1 MPLNKLNV
9 FVVIVTYNGEKYI
22 KKCVDSIFKASFVP
36 NIIIVD
42 NKSTDSTV
50 KLLKKEYAT
59 QIVSLTENDSVN
71 LCNSSEYSFY
81 LLENS
86 QNDGFGKANN
96 IGIKFALN
104 QGADYVFLL
113 NQDTWI
119 FPDTIENLVN
129 DMEQFPRIGILSP
142 QHYQAN
148 ETDLDPSFKRYS
160 QHKATPLSKEIKR
173 VPFVNAAAWMLRAKH
188 IRIVG
193 YFDEVFRH
201 YGEDRNYCN
210 RMDYNKFAIAITENA
225 KIVHDRE
232 VQTSFA
238 KDSKQSKYLL
248 LNTFLDYNLSPFG
261 QYLFAV
267 RQTVGLP
274 KYFLKKH
281 GILKS
286 LQLFFILVWF
296 YFVDILYLKTHKK
309 SSDEIKARIEQ
320 TFKPK
325 QFFLFSGINYLGLLI
340 NVFATVFLFSS
351 NLELLGKIRFI
362 ETIGTLLYPLFL
374 LGSSY
379 TLINYYNFLKRTNSL
394 RKFLG
399 DAMLL
404 IFSTTAV
411 ALLVLSLV
419 VYFYA
424 FEYRFYV
431 YLGVVFAGILAFFEL
446 FRAKAQIVGKPLF
459 SQFVE
464 KIAPRLVLASLF
476 LLLLNNFIKPNEL
489 LIVYL
494 CVYAILI
501 FVLYLSILKYIK
513 PKFGSFKEAFN
524 KVTDFKNSKTIYSVT
539 MLLSSFGFLLAFR
552 IDGFMIPLFL
562 DMKQNGLFN
571 IALIVI
577 SFITIPA
584 TTLFAMS
591 GPAISDLID
600 KNQFQALQRKFK
612 QSAKVLLMIGGMI
625 ASIYFLFLPKVFAST
640 NPVLF
645 EYKSIVPVIQILTFS
660 ALINVATS
668 FNSEIIMYSKHYR
681 FNLFSILFLAVLS
694 VVSNH
699 CFLSYTNLGV
709 VGVAY
714 ASAISLTL
722 FNVLKIWYIYKKF
735 KITPFDKRFFYLIIL
750 MLGVYFTAANIPTFT
765 NSILSVVSRVGL
777 VLVLNLSII
786 YKTKLVCVYTHFV
799 RKYIL
804 KNLPENKNFTI
815 NE

>member
-22 KKCVDSIFKASFVP
+22 KKCIDSIFKASFVP

-50 KLLKKEYAT
+50 ELLKKEYAER
-59 QIVSLTENDSVN
+59 IVHINEKESVN

-188 IRIVG
+188 IRMVG

-232 VQTSFA
+232 VQTSFV

-261 QYLFAV
+261 QNLFAV

-424 FEYRFYV
+424 FEYRFYA
-431 YLGVVFAGILAFFEL
+431 YLGVVFAGVLAFFEL

-459 SQFVE
+459 PQFIE

-494 CVYAILI
+494 CVYAILV

-571 IALIVI
+571 IALILI

-612 QSAKVLLMIGGMI
+612 QSAKLLLMIGGVI
-625 ASIYFLFLPKVFAST
+625 ASIYFLFLPKIFAST

-699 CFLSYTNLGV
+699 YFLSYTNLGI

-750 MLGVYFTAANIPTFT
+750 MLGVYFTAANIPTST

-804 KNLPENKNFTI
+804 KNLPENKNFSI